1 MSTHPYQIILTT
13 CPDNETAR
21 GIAESLVAAGL
32 AACVNI
38 LPAVQ
43 SVYRWRGNI
52 ETDDESLLL
61 IKSGTGNFA
70 AISQRIVELHPYELP
85 EVIAVPIVDGLK
97 EYLKWLD
104 EPDKTQ

>member
-1 MSTHPYQIILTT
+1 MNAHRYQIILTT
-13 CPDNETAR
+13 CPDEETAR
-21 GIAESLVAAGL
+21 RIAENLVGAGL

-52 ETDDESLLL
+52 ETDEVWLLL

-70 AISQRIVELHPYELP
+70 AISQRIV
-85 EVIAVPIVDGLK
+85 
-97 EYLKWLD
+97 
-104 EPDKTQ
+104 